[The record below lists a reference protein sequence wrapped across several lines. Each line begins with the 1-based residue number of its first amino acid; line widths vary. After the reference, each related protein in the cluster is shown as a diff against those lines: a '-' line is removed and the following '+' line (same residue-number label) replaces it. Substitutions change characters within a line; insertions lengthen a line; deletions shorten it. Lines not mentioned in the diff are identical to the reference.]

1 MGERISSLP
10 HYHHFML
17 PMAANPKYVMIDPIT
32 TTDLNLDSKIHRK
45 FCVSVSSGLV
55 IAWKN
60 TIHPTTMHPMEKMI
74 NAIPN
79 SARMIFLILFLFIL
93 PSQSIQVYWS
103 IHKELGYNF
112 L

>member
-1 MGERISSLP
+1 
-10 HYHHFML
+10 ML

-60 TIHPTTMHPMEKMI
+60 TIHPTTTHPIEKMM
-74 NAIPN
+74 NASKGSEN
-79 SARMIFLILFLFIL
+79 KFNRLMKIFMCSGKWNKVLGVKTHLFKI
-93 PSQSIQVYWS
+93 I
-103 IHKELGYNF
+103 IHYIIF
-112 L
+112 CH